1 MNQVGGGNMKTHFIN
16 HNRNNRVKLRN
27 FAKNSDWHDLLKTQ
41 IVRMLRRK
49 HRKNTPIYT
58 EYNQENPNESYPDIS
73 MRLNGANYIWELQH
87 LIDKKWIKQITEK
100 YENDTLIIV
109 DLKFIYQKWLDRI
122 ENNYIVNHTLNPM
135 DDLRTVLESDYAG
148 HDKIII

>member
-1 MNQVGGGNMKTHFIN
+1 MKEIIN
-16 HNRNNRVKLRN
+16 YNRNNRVKLRN
-27 FAKNSDWHDLLKTQ
+27 FTIPNDWHDLLKVT
-41 IVRMLRRK
+41 IMRLLRRK
-49 HRKNTPIYT
+49 HMNNKVGIYS
-58 EYNQENPNESYPDIS
+58 EWNDENPNESYPDIL
-73 MRLNGANYIWELQH
+73 MTLQNHRYIYEIQSNVS
-87 LIDKKWIKQITEK
+87 KKWIKQITEK